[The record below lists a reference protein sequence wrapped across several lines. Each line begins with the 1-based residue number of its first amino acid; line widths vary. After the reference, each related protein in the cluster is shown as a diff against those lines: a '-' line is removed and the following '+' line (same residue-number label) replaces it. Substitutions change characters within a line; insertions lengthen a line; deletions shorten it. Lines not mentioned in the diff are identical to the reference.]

1 MAKFNLN
8 LRDAGA
14 TTETP
19 IHLVARWNNQKLV
32 IKTGYSANPAQW
44 DKDKQRLKTTQGIPN
59 RLTNKQI
66 NAKLA
71 EIVSTAESQFVKFE
85 TQNDRQPS
93 VKEYGD
99 ILKTEFDFAPAP
111 AKNLGLFDFMEQHL
125 KEMSTGINPKSK
137 RPYAVATL
145 KTYRQCITHL
155 RAYATTKK
163 KKLDFDSIDL
173 DFYHSYVEYLTN
185 EGFKTNHIGK
195 LIKMLKTFL
204 NEAIERGLTNN
215 IHHKKKRFIAPREQV
230 SNIYLTLEELQGLWN
245 LDFSK
250 EPRLENVRDLFIFG
264 CYTGLRF
271 SDFTKVK
278 SQNIDLKEG
287 LIDIR
292 TQKTDEMVSVP
303 ILPITRAIIKKYEG
317 KTANSLPVSIS
328 NQRFNEYLKE
338 VAERFTPLHET
349 ITKETTVRGHK
360 VTQTLPK
367 WQLVTTHTARRSF
380 ATNMFK
386 EGFPAQTI
394 MKITGHRTEAS
405 FMTYLKLSPREYA
418 KTILRDWES
427 KFAISQ

>member
-1 MAKFNLN
+1 
-8 LRDAGA
+8 
-14 TTETP
+14 
-19 IHLVARWNNQKLV
+19 
-32 IKTGYSANPAQW
+32 
-44 DKDKQRLKTTQGIPN
+44 
-59 RLTNKQI
+59 
-66 NAKLA
+66 
-71 EIVSTAESQFVKFE
+71 
-85 TQNDRQPS
+85 
-93 VKEYGD
+93 
-99 ILKTEFDFAPAP
+99 
-111 AKNLGLFDFMEQHL
+111 
-125 KEMSTGINPKSK
+125 
-137 RPYAVATL
+137 
-145 KTYRQCITHL
+145 
-155 RAYATTKK
+155 
-163 KKLDFDSIDL
+163 
-173 DFYHSYVEYLTN
+173 
-185 EGFKTNHIGK
+185 
-195 LIKMLKTFL
+195 
-204 NEAIERGLTNN
+204 
-215 IHHKKKRFIAPREQV
+215 
-230 SNIYLTLEELQGLWN
+230 
-245 LDFSK
+245 
-250 EPRLENVRDLFIFG
+250 
-264 CYTGLRF
+264 
-271 SDFTKVK
+271 VK

-303 ILPITRAIIKKYEG
+303 ILPITRAIIKNYEG